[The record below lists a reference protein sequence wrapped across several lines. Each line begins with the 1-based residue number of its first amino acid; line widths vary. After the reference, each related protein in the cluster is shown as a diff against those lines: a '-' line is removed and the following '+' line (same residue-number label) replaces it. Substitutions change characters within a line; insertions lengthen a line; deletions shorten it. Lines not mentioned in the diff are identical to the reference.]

1 MAKELNIRVGEE
13 VGSLVLFDDAAPKT
27 CKKIMESL
35 PLKSAAI
42 IAKVAGSELMMRIP
56 VFVDTGMENEVQ
68 AQEAGNVCFW
78 PFSNN
83 ICIFCK
89 DLPGLGNVSLVGKIT
104 ENLEGI
110 QREAEKCRKKQGAIM
125 EIYE

>member
-42 IAKVAGSELMMRIP
+42 IAKVAGSELMMRILESYSC
-56 VFVDTGMENEVQ
+56 D
-68 AQEAGNVCFW
+68 GNTKTSPSAPAPNRRLHTF
-78 PFSNN
+78 F
-83 ICIFCK
+83 
-89 DLPGLGNVSLVGKIT
+89 
-104 ENLEGI
+104 
-110 QREAEKCRKKQGAIM
+110 AI
-125 EIYE
+125 E